1 MSALTPLYLLGLLAV
16 AAPILFHLIRRA
28 PKGEVPFSSLM
39 FLSPSPPRLTRR
51 SRLDNILL
59 LLLRAAALSLLAFA
73 FARPF
78 LREAAS
84 WTLPEDAPR
93 RTAILVD
100 TSASLRRGDLWNR
113 ARAAARRA
121 VEDCGPTEELAV
133 LAFDRTTR
141 PVLTFRESST
151 LTAPQRRAV
160 ALARIDA
167 LEPTWAS
174 TDLGQG
180 LVDAVAAVEEVADS
194 SDRSARMPRRIVL
207 VSDLQQGG
215 RLDAL
220 GQFEWPTDVELDLK
234 SVADDASNAGLQR
247 LAESVEGAGT
257 GPAAEPRVRV
267 FNDAASS
274 RDQFVL
280 HWAAA
285 DGKKLGEVVNAYVP
299 PGESR
304 VVRIPRPEGAQSPQS
319 IVLTGDS
326 APFDNALYV
335 LDEPR
340 EEATVLFLGDDR
352 PDNPNGLLFYL
363 MRVFVDTPRRTVKVL
378 AQSPKSPVA
387 ADPAHPV
394 RLAVLPGETTP
405 ENARR
410 LRDLARAG
418 NTVLYVATRPGG
430 GETLG
435 TLLNS
440 PPRPIEEARSTR
452 DALLGEIA
460 FDHPLFAPFAGPQ
473 YSDFT
478 RVHFWK
484 RRKVRDDI
492 LTGKGENPARAR
504 VIARFED
511 GDPAVLEAPV
521 ERGSVVVMAS
531 GWGRADSQLARSSKF
546 VPLMMAMLDR
556 RDVRPF
562 EAEERT
568 VGDRIALLAPQDA
581 THKLTVRKPSG
592 ATVNLAPGIT
602 TFDQADEPGI
612 YTVTGADA
620 PRSFVVNL
628 DPSESKTSAWNVESL
643 EQFGCRLASD
653 DRKAMDREHQR
664 QLHNAELEGRQKIWR
679 WLILATLGLLIV
691 ETGLAGRLAR
701 SRPSHNQRE
710 GPSS

>member
-16 AAPILFHLIRRA
+16 AAPIVFHLIRRA
-28 PKGEVPFSSLM
+28 PKGEVPFSSLI
-39 FLSPSPPRLTRR
+39 FLSASPPRLTRR

-59 LLLRAAALSLLAFA
+59 LLLRAAALSLLAVA

-93 RTAILVD
+93 RTAILID
-100 TSASLRRGDLWNR
+100 TSASLRRGDLWTR
-113 ARAAARRA
+113 AKAAARRA
-121 VEDCGPTEELAV
+121 VEDCGPTEELAI
-133 LAFDRTTR
+133 LAFDRSER
-141 PVLTFRESST
+141 PVLTFRESSA

-174 TDLGQG
+174 TDLGQA

-194 SDRSARMPRRIVL
+194 SERVARMPRRIVL

-220 GQFEWPTDVELDLK
+220 GEFEWPTDVELEIK
-234 SVADDASNAGLQR
+234 TIADDASNAGLQR
-247 LAESVEGAGT
+247 LAESIEGSEAG
-257 GPAAEPRVRV
+257 PNAEPRVRV

-274 RDQFVL
+274 RDRFIL
-280 HWAAA
+280 HWAGS
-285 DGKKLGEVVNAYVP
+285 DGKKFGDPVDAYVP

-304 VVRIPRPEGAQSPQS
+304 VVRIPRPESAQAPQS

-352 PDNPNGLLFYL
+352 PDDPNGLLFYL
-363 MRVFVDTPRRTVKVL
+363 TRVFIDTPRRTVKVVP
-378 AQSPKSPVA
+378 QSPKAPIA

-394 RLAVLPGETTP
+394 RLAVLAGETTP

-410 LRDLARAG
+410 LRDLARTG
-418 NTVLYVATRPGG
+418 STILYVASRPGG

-435 TLLNS
+435 RLLAS
-440 PPRPIEEARSTR
+440 PPRPIEEARSTH
-452 DALLGEIA
+452 DALISEIA

-478 RVHFWK
+478 KVHFWK
-484 RRKVRDDI
+484 HRKVRDDI
-492 LTGKGENPARAR
+492 LASQGENQPRARA
-504 VIARFED
+504 IARFED
-511 GDPAVLEAPV
+511 GDPAILEAPV
-521 ERGSVVVMAS
+521 DRGNVVVMAS
-531 GWGRADSQLARSSKF
+531 GWSPDDSQLARSSKF

-568 VGDRIALLAPQDA
+568 VGDRIVLPALKEPDRGLS
-581 THKLTVRKPSG
+581 VRKPSG
-592 ATVNLAPGIT
+592 ATVNLAPGVT

-612 YTVTGADA
+612 YTVTGADV

-643 EQFGCRLASD
+643 EQFGCRLTSAE
-653 DRKAMDREHQR
+653 RKAMDPDQQR
-664 QLHNAELEGRQKIWR
+664 QMHNTELEGRQKIWR
-679 WLILATLGLLIV
+679 WLILATLGILIV

-701 SRPSHNQRE
+701 PRQSQNQPE

>member
-1 MSALTPLYLLGLLAV
+1 MSTLTPLYLLGLLAV
-16 AAPILFHLIRRA
+16 AAPIVFHLIRRA

-100 TSASLRRGDLWNR
+100 TSASLRRGNLWAR
-113 ARAAARRA
+113 AKAAARRA
-121 VEDCGPTEELAV
+121 VEDCGPTEELGV

-167 LEPTWAS
+167 LEPTWGS
-174 TDLGQG
+174 TDLGQA

-220 GQFEWPTDVELDLK
+220 GQFEWPTDVELEIRT
-234 SVADDASNAGLQR
+234 VADDASNAGLQR
-247 LAESVEGAGT
+247 LAKSVEGPGA

-274 RDQFVL
+274 RDRFVL

-285 DGKKLGEVVNAYVP
+285 DGKKLGDPVDAYVP

-304 VVRIPRPEGAQSPQS
+304 VVRIPRPEGAQAPQS

-352 PDNPNGLLFYL
+352 PDDPNGLLFYL
-363 MRVFVDTPRRTVKVL
+363 MRVFVDTPRRTVKVV
-378 AQSPKSPVA
+378 AQASKAPIA

-394 RLAVLPGETTP
+394 RLAVLAGETTP

-418 NTVLYVATRPGG
+418 NTVLYVAARPGS

-478 RVHFWK
+478 KVHFWK
-484 RRKVRDDI
+484 HRKVRDDI
-492 LTGKGENPARAR
+492 LASQGDKQARAR

-531 GWGRADSQLARSSKF
+531 GWSREDSQLARSSKF

-568 VGDRIALLAPQDA
+568 VGERIALPAPQDA
-581 THKLTVRKPSG
+581 THRLKVRKPSG
-592 ATVNLAPGIT
+592 AVVNLAPGVS

-612 YTVTGADA
+612 YTVTGAGV

-643 EQFGCRLASD
+643 EQFGCRLASPE
-653 DRKAMDREHQR
+653 RKTMDREHQR
-664 QLHNAELEGRQKIWR
+664 QMHNAELEGRQKIWR
-679 WLILATLGLLIV
+679 WLILATLGILIV

-701 SRPSHNQRE
+701 PRPAHNQPE
-710 GPSS
+710 SPSS